1 MDVAT
6 YVAKKL
12 GYEENQI
19 EWKESKSA
27 DRETMLQR
35 GDVDFI
41 AATYSITPERQEKVD
56 FAGPYLLAHQ
66 DVLLRADDDK
76 IKSPEDL
83 NDARL
88 CSVTGSTSA
97 QNVKEKL
104 APKAQLQNYPTY
116 SACLTG
122 LQNGAIDA
130 LTTDDSILA
139 GYASQSQFK
148 GKFKLGGFKMTN
160 ENYGIGVKKGS
171 DLKDKINKALEEMVA
186 DGSWDTAVK
195 ENFGPANYKN
205 EPRRRSATSRA
216 EAGPDGARRPRGGGG
231 APGRASLHAEARE
244 IVFDFLQDYDLAG
257 AVWTTVQLAVL
268 SAVGSL
274 IWGTVL
280 AAMRVGPVPLMRGF
294 GTAYVNIVR
303 NIPLTVIILFASL
316 GLNQTLQITLGGG
329 GDFETI
335 NFRLAVL
342 GLTLYTS
349 AFVCEALRSGINTVP
364 VGQAEAA
371 RAIGLS
377 FGQVLRHVVL
387 PQAFRSSVVPLANV
401 LIALIKN
408 TTVAAAIGVAET
420 ALVMKEMIENEAQ
433 LLLISAIIALV
444 FVVLTLPTGLFLGW
458 VGKKVAVKR

>member
-1 MDVAT
+1 MKLRKVTAASATIFALALTATACGGGDGDNESSGGGGKDKITIGIKFDQPGLGQKTPQGYEGFDVDVAT

-83 NDARL
+83 NNAKL

-104 APKAQLQNYPTY
+104 APKAQLQPYPTY
-116 SACLTG
+116 SACLPG
-122 LQNGAIDA
+122 LQNGAVDA

-139 GYASQSQFK
+139 GYAAQDQFK
-148 GKFKLGGFKMTN
+148 GKFKLGGFKLTN

-195 ENFGPANYKN
+195 DNFGPANYKN
-205 EPRRRSATSRA
+205 EP
-216 EAGPDGARRPRGGGG
+216 
-231 APGRASLHAEARE
+231 APKTG
-244 IVFDFLQDYDLAG
+244 
-257 AVWTTVQLAVL
+257 
-268 SAVGSL
+268 
-274 IWGTVL
+274 
-280 AAMRVGPVPLMRGF
+280 
-294 GTAYVNIVR
+294 NIV
-303 NIPLTVIILFASL
+303 
-316 GLNQTLQITLGGG
+316 
-329 GDFETI
+329 
-335 NFRLAVL
+335 
-342 GLTLYTS
+342 
-349 AFVCEALRSGINTVP
+349 
-364 VGQAEAA
+364 
-371 RAIGLS
+371 
-377 FGQVLRHVVL
+377 
-387 PQAFRSSVVPLANV
+387 
-401 LIALIKN
+401 K
-408 TTVAAAIGVAET
+408 
-420 ALVMKEMIENEAQ
+420 
-433 LLLISAIIALV
+433 
-444 FVVLTLPTGLFLGW
+444 
-458 VGKKVAVKR
+458 